1 MFVLP
6 FNTDFGKDVGA
17 ELMLSY
23 LDTEVGD
30 AIEFIGSWNASST
43 LYHVVNYLGVN
54 GVLQPGLV

>member
-1 MFVLP
+1 MFVHP
-6 FNTDFGKDVGA
+6 FNTDFDQAPGA

-23 LDTEVGD
+23 LNTEVGD
-30 AIEFIGSWNASST
+30 AIEFVGSWNASST